1 MRSSYLL
8 LLLFLFCISSCDD
21 SDEFTISE
29 KTIFVDSK
37 TEIGYD
43 AVHAIERSYLRVKFD
58 KKEQDWTTIYGIS
71 GFNFEEGYTYELK
84 VYEKKIK
91 EPLQDQ
97 PATNYELKEV
107 ISKTKASD

>member
-71 GFNFEEGYTYELK
+71 GFNFEEGYT
-84 VYEKKIK
+84 
-91 EPLQDQ
+91 
-97 PATNYELKEV
+97 
-107 ISKTKASD
+107 